1 MLANVF
7 IAHTQQC
14 CSHSWAHWHESL
26 PVQGNHLHSQTF
38 SGSSLLRMVWGN
50 TDILC
55 SPACCYEELL
65 ICFVCWGR
73 NCWILHAF
81 WKISTW
87 QSFQHMSVFPMKS
100 SQYDLFSFFQLVVS
114 SLQIF
119 ATKVWI
125 WLLASFLIYTFWYF
139 GLKLH
144 KEMVTTKENAQ
155 YQPSQIDFF
164 PAQAVVNQGIPSL
177 NTVKT
182 TLHILYLHC
191 DNEL

>member
-1 MLANVF
+1 MYSSLTLSSA
-7 IAHTQQC
+7 AHTAGHIDMKAYLYRKITCTLRHFQEAVC
-14 CSHSWAHWHESL
+14 CGWFEETRISCAPL
-26 PVQGNHLHSQTF
+26 RAAMRNFYYLLC
-38 SGSSLLRMVWGN
+38 LLR
-50 TDILC
+50 
-55 SPACCYEELL
+55 EELL
-65 ICFVCWGR
+65 DIARFLKNLYLTV
-73 NCWILHAF
+73 
-81 WKISTW
+81 ISTYVCVPYEKQPVW
-87 QSFQHMSVFPMKS
+87 FIF
-100 SQYDLFSFFQLVVS
+100 LFQLVVS

-144 KEMVTTKENAQ
+144 MEMVTTKENAQ